1 MIRNFKSSDLP
12 ILQSFCKDFR
22 FVEPSTLTVADGVV
36 EVDGQIKAY
45 GSVRLTSEVFL
56 IVNPDASRVEK
67 ADAVQ
72 ELFIVGKEMSR
83 KKGLDSWLAFVK
95 SGDSFMRTLS
105 HRFGFRRVDEK
116 CFILDLEG

>member
-1 MIRNFKSSDLP
+1 MIRNFKESDIP
-12 ILQSFCKDFR
+12 ILESFCKDFD
-22 FVEPSTLTVADGVV
+22 FKKPSALTVVDGVV
-36 EVDGQIKAY
+36 ERNGQIIAY

-56 IVNPDASRVEK
+56 IVKPDASRVEK

-72 ELFIVGKEMSR
+72 ELFIVGKETSR

-95 SGDSFMRTLS
+95 SGDSFIRTLN

-116 CFILDLEG
+116 CFTLDLI